1 MAHPTTVAQ
10 IKSGNRGRRLVLND
24 SPSGNGPTRYT
35 YDRLF
40 EHPGKWVTFSAGVD
54 FGWTSFSNSM
64 RGSHPNYI
72 ADYLERT
79 YGLDVRRR
87 KTPDSHFR
95 AKCDLMLAGEWFG
108 RVYLD
113 YVTNPELA
121 KHTQED
127 ER

>member
-1 MAHPTTVAQ
+1 MAHPATAAQ

-40 EHPGKWVTFSAGVD
+40 EHPGKWVTFSAVVD
-54 FGWTSFSNSM
+54 FGWTSFSE
-64 RGSHPNYI
+64 RRSHPIDI

-87 KTPDSHFR
+87 KTPDSR
-95 AKCDLMLAGEWFG
+95 AKCYLMLAGDWFG

-121 KHTQED
+121 KRTQED

>member
-1 MAHPTTVAQ
+1 MRDGTSGDSSPDQ
-10 IKSGNRGRRLVLND
+10 IWKQGETACLERQ
-24 SPSGNGPTRYT
+24 
-35 YDRLF
+35 F
-40 EHPGKWVTFSAGVD
+40 EHPGKWVTFSAEVD
-54 FGWTSFSNSM
+54 FGWTSFSE
-64 RGSHPNYI
+64 RRSHPNDI

-87 KTPDSHFR
+87 KTPDSR

-121 KHTQED
+121 KRTHED